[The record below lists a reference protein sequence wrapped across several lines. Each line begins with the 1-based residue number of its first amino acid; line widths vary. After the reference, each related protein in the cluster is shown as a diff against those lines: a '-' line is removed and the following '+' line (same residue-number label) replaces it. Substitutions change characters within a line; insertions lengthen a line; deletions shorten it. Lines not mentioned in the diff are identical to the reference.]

1 MRRFGENITVP
12 PPRYVRK
19 HLFMCHI
26 WSRRSKYTPA
36 ASRDCVVPRT
46 VRQKEAVEEKSA
58 RIKSRP
64 VLELGVMNCR
74 SVDNKLDYIFDH
86 CNDNKLDIVAL
97 TETWISNDPSKSNR
111 VVIECAERGYTLRQI
126 LRSSGRKGGGV
137 STISNTRATFAYYSF
152 CDNLRLQ
159 CTLRLLSLF
168 AVIFKLI
175 LSEKK

>member
-1 MRRFGENITVP
+1 MCDAKLLDILKYSSDELRRFGENITVP

-19 HLFMCHI
+19 RLFKCHI

-36 ASRDCVVPRT
+36 VSGDYVVPRT

-64 VLELGVMNCR
+64 VVELGVMNCR

-111 VVIECAERGYTLRQI
+111 VVIECAERGYTLHPDTKEFWPQR
-126 LRSSGRKGGGV
+126 RGCRCNAK
-137 STISNTRATFAYYSF
+137 
-152 CDNLRLQ
+152 
-159 CTLRLLSLF
+159 
-168 AVIFKLI
+168 
-175 LSEKK
+175 